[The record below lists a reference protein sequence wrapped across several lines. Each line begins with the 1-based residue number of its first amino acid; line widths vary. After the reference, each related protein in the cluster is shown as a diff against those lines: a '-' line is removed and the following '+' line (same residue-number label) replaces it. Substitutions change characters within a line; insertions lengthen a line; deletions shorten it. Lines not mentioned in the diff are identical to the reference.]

1 MSIPSFMLPTNF
13 RNQKNVKRLIKE
25 YDVQGYGIAVYLLE
39 TLAETDNHMYACRD
53 IDLLADEMRVSISK
67 IESVILKFQIFEIVT
82 TADGQMFISSKL
94 NKWLEPYYTIKEQR
108 QLAGRISA
116 QKRKIKQLEQINL
129 LSQIDSSQRPLDGR
143 ATINKLINKSI
154 NESINIVDDSESEK
168 WQKWNEEQIKKQMQ
182 TDKLEDLNLANR
194 DNQVLECD

>member
-116 QKRKIKQLEQINL
+116 QKRKIKQLEQLNL
-129 LSQIDSSQRPLDGR
+129 LSQIDSSQRPSNDR
-143 ATINKLINKSI
+143 PTINKLINKSI
-154 NESINIVDDSESEK
+154 NIVDDDESEK

-182 TDKLEDLNLANR
+182 TDKLEDLNLASR
-194 DNQVLECD
+194 DNQVSE

>member
-25 YDVQGYGIAVYLLE
+25 FDVQGYGIAVYLLE

-67 IESVILKFQIFEIVT
+67 IESVILKFQIFEIIT

-116 QKRKIKQLEQINL
+116 QKRKQKQIEQLNL
-129 LSQIDSSQRPLDGR
+129 LSQIDSSQRPLNGGS
-143 ATINKLINKSI
+143 TINESI
-154 NESINIVDDSESEK
+154 NESINIVDDEAEK
-168 WQKWNEEQIKKQMQ
+168 WRIWNEQQIQKQIKI
-182 TDKLEDLNLANR
+182 DKLEELAIAST

>member
-13 RNQKNVKRLIKE
+13 RHQKNVKRLIKE

-82 TADGQMFISSKL
+82 TADGQMFIASKL

-116 QKRKIKQLEQINL
+116 QKRKIKQIEQLNL
-129 LSQIDSSQRPLDGR
+129 LSQIDSSQRPLNGGS
-143 ATINKLINKSI
+143 TINESI
-154 NESINIVDDSESEK
+154 NESINIVDDEAEK
-168 WQKWNEEQIKKQMQ
+168 WRIWNEQQIQKQIKI
-182 TDKLEDLNLANR
+182 DKLEELAIAST

>member
-13 RNQKNVKRLIKE
+13 RHQKNVKRLIKE

-116 QKRKIKQLEQINL
+116 QKRKIKQIEQLNL
-129 LSQIDSSQRPLDGR
+129 LSQIDSSQRPLNGGS
-143 ATINKLINKSI
+143 TINESI
-154 NESINIVDDSESEK
+154 NESINIVDDEAEK
-168 WQKWNEEQIKKQMQ
+168 WRIWNEQQIQKQIKI
-182 TDKLEDLNLANR
+182 DKLEELAIASTN
-194 DNQVLECD
+194 NQVLE

>member
-116 QKRKIKQLEQINL
+116 QKRKIKQIEQLNL
-129 LSQIDSSQRPLDGR
+129 LSQIDSSQRPLNGGS
-143 ATINKLINKSI
+143 TINESI
-154 NESINIVDDSESEK
+154 NESINIVDDEAEK
-168 WQKWNEEQIKKQMQ
+168 WRIWNEQQIQKQIKI
-182 TDKLEDLNLANR
+182 DKLEELAIAST

>member
-25 YDVQGYGIAVYLLE
+25 FDVQGYGIAVYLLE

-94 NKWLEPYYTIKEQR
+94 NKWLEPYYAIKEQR

-116 QKRKIKQLEQINL
+116 QKRKIKQLEQLNL

-143 ATINKLINKSI
+143 STINKLINQ
-154 NESINIVDDSESEK
+154 SINIIDDEDEAEK
-168 WQKWNEEQIKKQMQ
+168 WRKWDEDAIKKQMQ
-182 TDKLEDLNLANR
+182 IDKLEDLNLANR
-194 DNQVLECD
+194 DNQVLE

>member
-13 RNQKNVKRLIKE
+13 RSQKNVKRLIKE
-25 YDVQGYGIAVYLLE
+25 FDVQGYGIAVYLLE
-39 TLAETDNHMYACRD
+39 TLAEADNHMYACRD

-116 QKRKIKQLEQINL
+116 QKRKIKQIEQLNL
-129 LSQIDSSQRPLDGR
+129 LSQIDSSQRPLNGGS
-143 ATINKLINKSI
+143 TINESI
-154 NESINIVDDSESEK
+154 NESINIVDDEAEK
-168 WQKWNEEQIKKQMQ
+168 WRIWNEQQIQKQIKI
-182 TDKLEDLNLANR
+182 DKLEELAIAST
-194 DNQVLECD
+194 DNQVY

>member
-25 YDVQGYGIAVYLLE
+25 FDVQGYGIAVYLLE

-116 QKRKIKQLEQINL
+116 QKRKQKQIEQLNL
-129 LSQIDSSQRPLDGR
+129 LSQIDSSQRPSNDR
-143 ATINKLINKSI
+143 PTINKLINKSI
-154 NESINIVDDSESEK
+154 NIVDDDESEK
-168 WQKWNEEQIKKQMQ
+168 WQKWNEEQIQKQIKI
-182 TDKLEDLNLANR
+182 DKLEELAIAST

>member
-13 RNQKNVKRLIKE
+13 RSQKNVKRLIKE
-25 YDVQGYGIAVYLLE
+25 FDVQGYGIAVYLLE

-53 IDLLADEMRVSISK
+53 VDLLADEMRVSISK
-67 IESVILKFQIFEIVT
+67 IESVIMNFQIFEIVT

-116 QKRKIKQLEQINL
+116 QKRKIKQIEQLNL
-129 LSQIDSSQRPLDGR
+129 LSQLDSSQRPLNGGS
-143 ATINKLINKSI
+143 TINESI
-154 NESINIVDDSESEK
+154 NESINIADDEAEK
-168 WQKWNEEQIKKQMQ
+168 WRIWNEQQIQKQIKI
-182 TDKLEDLNLANR
+182 DKLEELAIAST

>member
-1 MSIPSFMLPTNF
+1 MLPTNF
-13 RNQKNVKRLIKE
+13 RSQKNVKRLIKE
-25 YDVQGYGIAVYLLE
+25 FDVQGYGIAVYLLE
-39 TLAETDNHMYACRD
+39 TLAEADNHMYACRD

-67 IESVILKFQIFEIVT
+67 IESVIINFQIFEIVT

-116 QKRKIKQLEQINL
+116 QKRKIKQLEQLNL
-129 LSQIDSSQRPLDGR
+129 LSQIDSSERPSNGR

-182 TDKLEDLNLANR
+182 TDKLEDLNIANR
-194 DNQVLECD
+194 NNQVLEQ

>member
-1 MSIPSFMLPTNF
+1 MLPTNF

-25 YDVQGYGIAVYLLE
+25 FDVQGYGIAVYLLE

-67 IESVILKFQIFEIVT
+67 IESVILKFQIFEIIT
-82 TADGQMFISSKL
+82 TTDGQMFISSKL

-116 QKRKIKQLEQINL
+116 QKRKQKQIEQLNL
-129 LSQIDSSQRPLDGR
+129 LSQIDSSQRPSNDR
-143 ATINKLINKSI
+143 PTINKLINKSI
-154 NESINIVDDSESEK
+154 NIVDDDESEK
-168 WQKWNEEQIKKQMQ
+168 WQKWNEEQIQKQIKI
-182 TDKLEDLNLANR
+182 DKLEELAIAST

>member
-13 RNQKNVKRLIKE
+13 RSQKNIKRLIKE
-25 YDVQGYGIAVYLLE
+25 FDVQGYGIAVYLLE
-39 TLAETDNHMYACRD
+39 TLAEADNHMYACRD

-67 IESVILKFQIFEIVT
+67 IESVILKFQIFEIIT
-82 TADGQMFISSKL
+82 TTDGQMFISSKP

-116 QKRKIKQLEQINL
+116 QKRKQKQIEQLNL
-129 LSQIDSSQRPLDGR
+129 LSQIDSSQRPSNDR
-143 ATINKLINKSI
+143 PTINKLINKSI
-154 NESINIVDDSESEK
+154 NIVDDDESEK
-168 WQKWNEEQIKKQMQ
+168 WQKWNEEQIQKQIKI
-182 TDKLEDLNLANR
+182 DKLEELAIAST

>member
-13 RNQKNVKRLIKE
+13 RSQKNVKRLIKE
-25 YDVQGYGIAVYLLE
+25 FDVQGYGIAVYLLE

-116 QKRKIKQLEQINL
+116 QKRKQKQIEQLNL
-129 LSQIDSSQRPLDGR
+129 LSQIDSSQRPSNGR
-143 ATINKLINKSI
+143 ATINELINKSI
-154 NESINIVDDSESEK
+154 NIVDDEDEAEK
-168 WQKWNEEQIKKQMQ
+168 WRKWDEDAIKKQIKI
-182 TDKLEDLNLANR
+182 DKLEDLNLASR
-194 DNQVLECD
+194 DNQVLE

>member
-13 RNQKNVKRLIKE
+13 RHQKNVKRLIKE

-116 QKRKIKQLEQINL
+116 QKRKIKQIEQLNL
-129 LSQIDSSQRPLDGR
+129 LSQIDSSQRPSNGR
-143 ATINKLINKSI
+143 ATINELINKSI
-154 NESINIVDDSESEK
+154 NIVDDEDEAEK
-168 WQKWNEEQIKKQMQ
+168 WEKWDKDQIKKQMEI
-182 TDKLEDLNLANR
+182 DKLEDLNIANR
-194 DNQVLECD
+194 NNQVLEQ

>member
-13 RNQKNVKRLIKE
+13 RSQKNVKRLIKE
-25 YDVQGYGIAVYLLE
+25 FDVQGYGIAVYLLE

-116 QKRKIKQLEQINL
+116 QKRKQKQIEQLNL
-129 LSQIDSSQRPLDGR
+129 LSQIDSSQRPSNDR
-143 ATINKLINKSI
+143 PTINKLINKSI
-154 NESINIVDDSESEK
+154 NIVDDDESEK
-168 WQKWNEEQIKKQMQ
+168 WQKWNEEQIQKQIKI
-182 TDKLEDLNLANR
+182 DKLEELAIAST

>member
-13 RNQKNVKRLIKE
+13 RHQKNVKRLIKE

-116 QKRKIKQLEQINL
+116 QKRKIKQIEQLNL
-129 LSQIDSSQRPLDGR
+129 LSQIDSSQRPLNGGS
-143 ATINKLINKSI
+143 TINESI
-154 NESINIVDDSESEK
+154 NESINIVDDEAEK
-168 WQKWNEEQIKKQMQ
+168 WRIWNEQQIQKQIKI
-182 TDKLEDLNLANR
+182 DKLEELAIASTN
-194 DNQVLECD
+194 NQILE

>member
-25 YDVQGYGIAVYLLE
+25 FDVQGYGIAVYLLE

-67 IESVILKFQIFEIVT
+67 IESVIMNFQIFEILT

-116 QKRKIKQLEQINL
+116 QKRKIKQIEQLNL
-129 LSQIDSSQRPLDGR
+129 LSQLDSSQRPLNGGS
-143 ATINKLINKSI
+143 TINESI
-154 NESINIVDDSESEK
+154 NESINIVDDEAEK
-168 WQKWNEEQIKKQMQ
+168 WRIWNEEQIKKQMQ
-182 TDKLEDLNLANR
+182 TDKLEDLNLASR
-194 DNQVLECD
+194 DNQYP

>member
-13 RNQKNVKRLIKE
+13 RSQKNVKRLIKE

-39 TLAETDNHMYACRD
+39 TLAEADNHMYACRD

-67 IESVILKFQIFEIVT
+67 IESVIMNFQIFEIIKT
-82 TADGQMFISSKL
+82 CDGQMFISSKL

-116 QKRKIKQLEQINL
+116 QKRKIKQLEQLNL

-143 ATINKLINKSI
+143 STINQSI
-154 NESINIVDDSESEK
+154 NQSINIIDDEDEAEK
-168 WQKWNEEQIKKQMQ
+168 WRKWDEDAIKKQMQ
-182 TDKLEDLNLANR
+182 IDKLEDLNLANR
-194 DNQVLECD
+194 DNQV

>member
-25 YDVQGYGIAVYLLE
+25 FDVQGYGIAVYLLE

-94 NKWLEPYYTIKEQR
+94 NKWLEPYYAIKEQR

-116 QKRKIKQLEQINL
+116 QKRKIKQIEQLNL
-129 LSQIDSSQRPLDGR
+129 LSQIDSSQRPLNGGS
-143 ATINKLINKSI
+143 TINESI
-154 NESINIVDDSESEK
+154 NESINIIDDEDEAEK
-168 WQKWNEEQIKKQMQ
+168 WRKWDEDAIKKQMQ
-182 TDKLEDLNLANR
+182 IDKLEDLNLANR
-194 DNQVLECD
+194 DNQV

>member
-129 LSQIDSSQRPLDGR
+129 LSQIDSSQRPSNGR
-143 ATINKLINKSI
+143 ATINELINKSI
-154 NESINIVDDSESEK
+154 NIVDDEDEAEK
-168 WQKWNEEQIKKQMQ
+168 WQKWNDQQIQKQIKI
-182 TDKLEDLNLANR
+182 DKLENLNIANR
-194 DNQVLECD
+194 DNQVLE

>member
-13 RNQKNVKRLIKE
+13 RHQKNVKRLIKE

-116 QKRKIKQLEQINL
+116 QKRKIKQIEQLNL
-129 LSQIDSSQRPLDGR
+129 LSQIDSSQRPLNGGS
-143 ATINKLINKSI
+143 TINESI
-154 NESINIVDDSESEK
+154 NESINIVDDEAEK
-168 WQKWNEEQIKKQMQ
+168 WRIWNEQQIQKQIKI
-182 TDKLEDLNLANR
+182 DKLEELAIAST
-194 DNQVLECD
+194 DNHVLECD

>member
-13 RNQKNVKRLIKE
+13 RSQKNVKRLIKE

-94 NKWLEPYYTIKEQR
+94 NKWLEPYYAIKEQR

-116 QKRKIKQLEQINL
+116 QKRKIKQIEQLNL
-129 LSQIDSSQRPLDGR
+129 LSQIDSSQRPSNGR
-143 ATINKLINKSI
+143 ATINELINKSI
-154 NESINIVDDSESEK
+154 NIVDDEDEAEK
-168 WQKWNEEQIKKQMQ
+168 WRKWDEDAIKKQMQ
-182 TDKLEDLNLANR
+182 IDKLENLNLANR
-194 DNQVLECD
+194 DNQVLE

>member
-13 RNQKNVKRLIKE
+13 RSQKNIKRLIKE
-25 YDVQGYGIAVYLLE
+25 FDVQGYGIAVYLLE

-116 QKRKIKQLEQINL
+116 QKRKQKQIEQLNL
-129 LSQIDSSQRPLDGR
+129 LSQIDSSQRPSNDR
-143 ATINKLINKSI
+143 PTINKLINKSI
-154 NESINIVDDSESEK
+154 NIVDDDESEK
-168 WQKWNEEQIKKQMQ
+168 WQKWNEEQIQKQIKI
-182 TDKLEDLNLANR
+182 DKLEELAIAST

>member
-1 MSIPSFMLPTNF
+1 MSIPGFMLPTNF
-13 RNQKNVKRLIKE
+13 RSQKNVKRLIKE

-53 IDLLADEMRVSISK
+53 VDLLADEMRVSISK
-67 IESVILKFQIFEIVT
+67 IEAVIMNFQIFEIVT

-116 QKRKIKQLEQINL
+116 QKRKIKQIEQLNL
-129 LSQIDSSQRPLDGR
+129 LSQIDSSQRPLNDR
-143 ATINKLINKSI
+143 ATINELINK
-154 NESINIVDDSESEK
+154 SINIVDDSESEK
-168 WQKWNEEQIKKQMQ
+168 WQKWNEDAVKKQMQ
-182 TDKLEDLNLANR
+182 IDKLENLNLANR
-194 DNQVLECD
+194 DNQVLE

>member
-13 RNQKNVKRLIKE
+13 RNQKNIKRLIKE
-25 YDVQGYGIAVYLLE
+25 FDVQGYGIAVYLLE

-116 QKRKIKQLEQINL
+116 LKRKQKQIEQLNL
-129 LSQIDSSQRPLDGR
+129 LSQLDSSQRPLNDCS
-143 ATINKLINKSI
+143 TINLSI
-154 NESINIVDDSESEK
+154 NESINIVDDDESEK
-168 WQKWNEEQIKKQMQ
+168 WKKWNENEIQKQIQKDRLEQLAI
-182 TDKLEDLNLANR
+182 ANR
-194 DNQVLECD
+194 DNQVLE